1 MKPRFVKNSTSK
13 YLFVLAMEISS
24 GNDALDQQL
33 SNWLEWDQ
41 KGSESYL
48 KVQTMIEEKDWA
60 TLDKLMTKVAKQVFI
75 QCNNC

>member
-1 MKPRFVKNSTSK
+1 
-13 YLFVLAMEISS
+13 MEISS